1 VAIVGK
7 VVGLWTLGCQL
18 FGVERFLMMTVDEPD
33 MAARCSDRLK
43 EIAITFGLAQ
53 IAAGADAL
61 TVAEGAIGDLCSAEY
76 YRRFLLILHICGD
89 TIDRMDDVATSGAAM
104 FHFDSKSDPVRA
116 KAIVGDRIGLVG
128 NIDNVQA
135 MYARGPEVVRY
146 EIRAC
151 LDAGINMI
159 APGCA
164 IPLATRL
171 ENLLEIPRAVEEW
184 SSERA

>member
-1 VAIVGK
+1 MS
-7 VVGLWTLGCQL
+7 
-18 FGVERFLMMTVDEPD
+18 ERLDVP
-33 MAARCSDRLK
+33 
-43 EIAITFGLAQ
+43 
-53 IAAGADAL
+53 
-61 TVAEGAIGDLCSAEY
+61 
-76 YRRFLLILHICGD
+76 LILHICSD
-89 TIDRMDDVATSGAAM
+89 TIDRMDYVATSGAAM

-159 APGCA
+159 APPGAPYHLRRGLRTC
-164 IPLATRL
+164 
-171 ENLLEIPRAVEEW
+171 
-184 SSERA
+184 